1 MHCFHLSSVS
11 LVCWT
16 FLSLTLDVS
25 QIADANEQHASRRWP
40 NVLVLVA
47 DDQRPDTISA
57 LGNSVIQ
64 TPNLDRLVR
73 EGSVLTRAVCANPIC
88 TPSRAEILTGCGGFR
103 NGILDFGGQID
114 PQLVLWGEAMRRGG
128 YRSYYVGKWHN
139 DGKPVTRGYDET
151 DGLFTGGGGRFS
163 VVQQDWKGREITG
176 YRGWI
181 FQSDDGTLF
190 PGKGVGLTPNI
201 SGEFADAAIRL
212 LSPNGD
218 KPFFL
223 HVNFTAPHDPL
234 IMPPGYEE
242 KYDAAKMPLP
252 KNFLPEHP
260 FDHGNFR
267 GRDELLLP
275 WPRTPADVRDELAMY
290 YRVISHMDQQIGR
303 IFAALQQ
310 TGQWDNTLIIFT
322 ADHGLAIGSHGL
334 RGKQNMYE
342 HTVGVPL
349 LIRGPGIPAG
359 KRLAAQV
366 YLRDMYPTVCD
377 LCNVPVPATVE
388 GKSFAHVLAG
398 KTDTIH
404 EQVFCYFRDSQRM
417 IRTDRWKLIH
427 YPQINRYQL
436 FDLAVDRDEMHDLSN
451 NTRHAVVLTDLH
463 RKLQD
468 WQREVRDPLVVV
480 R

>member
-1 MHCFHLSSVS
+1 MYRFNSASSPAFGFVI
-11 LVCWT
+11 
-16 FLSLTLDVS
+16 LSLTLGVNFAGK
-25 QIADANEQHASRRWP
+25 ADERQPARRPP

-47 DDQRPDTISA
+47 DDQRPDTIAA

-88 TPSRAEILTGCGGFR
+88 TPSRAEILTGCSGFR

-139 DGKPVTRGYDET
+139 DGKPTTRGYDET
-151 DGLFTGGGGRFS
+151 DGLFTGGGGRFW
-163 VVQQDWKGREITG
+163 VDQKDWKGREITG

-190 PGKGVGLTPNI
+190 TEKGVGLTPNI
-201 SGEFADAAIRL
+201 SGEFADSAIRL
-212 LSPNGD
+212 LSRKSD

-223 HVNFTAPHDPL
+223 HVNFTSPHDPL
-234 IMPPGYEE
+234 IMPPGYDE
-242 KYDAAKMPLP
+242 KYDPAKMPLP

-267 GRDELLLP
+267 GRDEVLLP

-303 IFAALQQ
+303 IFAALQE

-342 HTVGVPL
+342 HTAGVPL
-349 LIRGPGIPAG
+349 IIRGPGISAG
-359 KRLAAQV
+359 KRLAAQI
-366 YLRDMYPTVCD
+366 YLREMYPTVCE
-377 LCNVPVPATVE
+377 LCGVPIPETVE
-388 GKSFAHVLAG
+388 GKSFAPVLAG
-398 KTDTIH
+398 KADSIH

-427 YPQINRYQL
+427 YPQVNKTQL
-436 FDLAVDRDEMHDLSN
+436 FDLPADPDELHDLSN
-451 NTRHAVVLTDLH
+451 DPQHAAVLTDL
-463 RKLQD
+463 RGKLQT
-468 WQREVRDPLVVV
+468 WQKDVGDPLVQS